1 MKTATIER
9 IKRNAENGVDTVI
22 GEYTYT
28 ANFWIGSIVRCKTAD
43 VGREWLDDLGRIRSG
58 WEVVASLEY

>member
-1 MKTATIER
+1 MKKETIER

-28 ANFWIGSIVRCKTAD
+28 ANFWIGSIVRCKTAYIEC
-43 VGREWLDDLGRIRSG
+43 EWMDDLVRICSA
-58 WEVVASLEY
+58 WEVVASLDD